1 MLLTGDDKL
10 IENPLLSF
18 HQLTTRVNRLISDHG
33 MDIHCDP
40 VRVYPHFFCA
50 DLQKQ
55 LSFLR
60 RLKLYIELLEE
71 AQIEGM
77 DVMRDKM
84 FLWKSFQK
92 IRVIPSSDLFEKI
105 IPGDYIEVY
114 DSTGV
119 QLFSN
124 FEFLA
129 ILSYSFEEVL
139 WWPWDELFGR
149 HPENNEPIGRAF
161 EKCFLNAS
169 GPFHPG
175 VEEHLCWEVR
185 SPEMK
190 KAKVLMK
197 MFAPIFGKDKKPKA
211 MLATSTIKVINN

>member
-1 MLLTGDDKL
+1 MLLTDDAKL

-18 HQLTTRVNRLISDHG
+18 HKLTQSVDHLMSEHG
-33 MDIHCDP
+33 LNIRRDP
-40 VRVYPHFFCA
+40 STVYPHFFCA
-50 DLQKQ
+50 DLNKQ
-55 LSFLR
+55 LPFLR

-92 IRVIPSSDLFEKI
+92 IRVVPSSDLFELI
-105 IPGDYIEVY
+105 VPGDYIEVY
-114 DSTGV
+114 DATGV

-124 FEFLA
+124 FEFLS

-139 WWPWDELFGR
+139 WWSWDELFGR
-149 HPENNEPIGRAF
+149 HPEHNEPIGRAF
-161 EKCFLNAS
+161 EKCFIDAK
-169 GPFHPG
+169 GPFCPDI
-175 VEEHLCWEVR
+175 EEHLCWEMR

-190 KAKVLMK
+190 KAKVFMK
-197 MFAPIFGKDKKPKA
+197 MFSPIFGRDKSPKA
-211 MLATSTIKVINN
+211 MLATSTIKVIHN